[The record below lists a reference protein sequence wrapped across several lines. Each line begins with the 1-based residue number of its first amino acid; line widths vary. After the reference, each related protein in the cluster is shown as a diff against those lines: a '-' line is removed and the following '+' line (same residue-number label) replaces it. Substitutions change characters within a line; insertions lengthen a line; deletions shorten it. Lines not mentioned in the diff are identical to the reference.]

1 MIFQKQVRE
10 EKYYDIIVAGGGVA
24 GVAAALTAA
33 KTGKS
38 VLLLEKTTVLG
49 GLATGGLINF
59 FVPMCNGRGKQI
71 IFGLAEELLRDSIRY
86 GYNTLPKEWKDGE
99 PKEKTEVRYI
109 TKYSADIFAL
119 VLTEKVTSAGIDLL
133 FDCIAAEPVME
144 GGHIKGVIT
153 ESKSGLLYYPCGVL
167 IDATGDADILR
178 RGGVPTA
185 ERGNFFTYMGL
196 AITLDSC
203 KKAVEEQDI
212 GRATMWTTGGGIN
225 LFGDN
230 QPADVPL
237 WHGTDVYSVSDY
249 LIRNQKVMFDK
260 VKTYNG
266 CDIVQLPTIP
276 QLRTSC
282 HIQGNYTL
290 TAGDAYRHHADS
302 ICAIND
308 FEHRDHLF
316 EVPYGCL
323 CREGFDNVLTAG
335 RCASGD
341 GYGWDL
347 LRVIPPAILTG
358 QAAGEAAAMAIEN
371 GGQDVNRVAVP
382 ELQKRLEKQN
392 MMIHF
397 PDEYVP
403 EDKTVI
409 IHGKNQDGHAEGH
422 L

>member
-1 MIFQKQVRE
+1 
-10 EKYYDIIVAGGGVA
+10 
-24 GVAAALTAA
+24 
-33 KTGKS
+33 
-38 VLLLEKTTVLG
+38 
-49 GLATGGLINF
+49 
-59 FVPMCNGRGKQI
+59 
-71 IFGLAEELLRDSIRY
+71 
-86 GYNTLPKEWKDGE
+86 
-99 PKEKTEVRYI
+99 
-109 TKYSADIFAL
+109 
-119 VLTEKVTSAGIDLL
+119 
-133 FDCIAAEPVME
+133 
-144 GGHIKGVIT
+144 
-153 ESKSGLLYYPCGVL
+153 
-167 IDATGDADILR
+167 
-178 RGGVPTA
+178 
-185 ERGNFFTYMGL
+185 
-196 AITLDSC
+196 
-203 KKAVEEQDI
+203 
-212 GRATMWTTGGGIN
+212 MWTTGGGIN

-290 TAGDAYRHHADS
+290 TVGDAYRHHADS

-358 QAAGEAAAMAIEN
+358 QAAGEAAAMAIES